1 MENLYQ
7 LVKYFTQKGANCN
20 IQNFNGDTPLHIAA
34 RENYKL
40 CIKYLLEGNARLDI
54 MNNKKEMPFDYFDSD
69 SKKQFGLEKVVI
81 VMKDKKKM
89 N

>member
-1 MENLYQ
+1 
-7 LVKYFTQKGANCN
+7 
-20 IQNFNGDTPLHIAA
+20 
-34 RENYKL
+34 
-40 CIKYLLEGNARLDI
+40 

-81 VMKDKKKM
+81 ILKDKKKM